1 MSEFDSATQ
10 IDELDGHTIEELSD
24 YLDRGYQPAI
34 ASIDQSSGCQ
44 IVLNALRRLRA
55 LSASLLEQEALAEQ
69 PRDDRWVQRIL
80 GQIGLEARA
89 GREIPFQAPVTN
101 ASLGIT
107 EGAVRGI
114 IRAAGDAVGGA
125 IIGRCRLDG
134 NVSVADE
141 PIIVSIDLSV
151 VWGTGIPAVVERI
164 RAAVLRDLAIHTELN
179 ILAVDVT
186 VHDIQPPDRKGD
198 SGAPRPVQP
207 VEES

>member
-24 YLDRGYQPAI
+24 YLDRGYQPPI

-44 IVLNALRRLRA
+44 IVLNALQRLRV

-89 GREIPFQAPVTN
+89 GREIPFQSPVTN

-114 IRAAGDAVGGA
+114 IRAAGDAAGGA

-134 NVSVADE
+134 NVSVAGE
-141 PIIVSIDLSV
+141 PITVTIDVSV
-151 VWGTGIPAVVERI
+151 VWGTGIPAAVERI
-164 RAAVLRDLAIHTELN
+164 RVAVLRDLAIHTELN
-179 ILAVDVT
+179 VLAVDVT
-186 VHDIQPPDRKGD
+186 VHDVQSPDRKED
-198 SGAPRPVQP
+198 PGALLPA
-207 VEES
+207 ESIKES